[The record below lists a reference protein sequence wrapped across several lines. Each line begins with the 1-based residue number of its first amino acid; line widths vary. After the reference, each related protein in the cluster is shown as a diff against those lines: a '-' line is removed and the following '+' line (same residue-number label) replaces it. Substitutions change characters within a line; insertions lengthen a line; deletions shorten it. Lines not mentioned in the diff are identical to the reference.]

1 MNRRKKILT
10 STATLLLSGALA
22 VAPAMA
28 ASPLVNGAKNDTA
41 GAKTMQKNNSAATNG
56 LANKGSAISTKNMKA
71 KKGTYT
77 ASHAKALVKEAVA
90 EVKTMQKDPQLKKL
104 LAKAKGVYVV
114 PEFGRGALVVGGRG
128 GAGVV
133 LARVNGHWTN
143 PAFYNFGTISFGAQ
157 AGASGGQVAFL
168 LMDKSAV
175 DAFKSGNKI
184 SLNAGA
190 GLSIVTYSANGQ
202 ASWGK
207 GDIVM
212 WSDTAGAYAGAT
224 VSISDLNWDD
234 DTSRAYYG
242 RKVDPAKVLAGKI
255 NTPNAEQLKRVLP
268 G

>member
-1 MNRRKKILT
+1 MRYQTLLT
-10 STATLLLSGALA
+10 SAATLLMSGALA

-28 ASPLVNGAKNDTA
+28 AGPMSKDKTGTSATMHSTGAINGTMKNEGGTTGLDNTSSHGEQGQQAASDAK
-41 GAKTMQKNNSAATNG
+41 S
-56 LANKGSAISTKNMKA
+56 
-71 KKGTYT
+71 
-77 ASHAKALVKEAVA
+77 LVKEATA
-90 EVKTMQKDPQLKKL
+90 EVKKMEKDPQLKKL
-104 LAKAKGVYVV
+104 MAKAKGIYLV

-133 LARVNGHWTN
+133 LAHTNGQWTN
-143 PAFYNFGTISFGAQ
+143 PIFYDFGAISFGAQ

-168 LMDKSAV
+168 LMTKNAV
-175 DAFKSGNKI
+175 DQFKSGNKI

-190 GLSIVTYSANGQ
+190 GLSIVAYSANAQ

-224 VSISDLNWDD
+224 ISITDLNWDD
-234 DTSRAYYG
+234 DSNMAYYG
-242 RKVDPAKVLAGKI
+242 RKVDPSEVLAGKV
-255 NTPNAEQLKRVLP
+255 NTPNAKQLKQNLP